1 MLHGRTEVLGGHL
14 LQCDHCDQEHD
25 VYHSCRNRS
34 GPKCHRQDTEAWL
47 QERRQER
54 LPVPYFPVVFTV
66 PHALGALIRR
76 HQQDLYDILLRAA
89 AQSLMKLAADPTMS
103 AAS

>member
-47 QERRQER
+47 QERRQEL

-66 PHALGALIRR
+66 PHALGHSSGVTNRTSMTSCAARR
-76 HQQDLYDILLRAA
+76 PNY
-89 AQSLMKLAADPTMS
+89 
-103 AAS
+103 